1 MGVRDSSRPR
11 SSVLGG
17 RKRKRKK
24 KRNKEKINKLKKERK
39 KKKTKHGLLD
49 AE

>member
-1 MGVRDSSRPR
+1 MRDSSSPR

-17 RKRKRKK
+17 RKGKGKKREKKQRKK
-24 KRNKEKINKLKKERK
+24 R
-39 KKKTKHGLLD
+39 KKKTKHGLLG